1 MLALTFALEVTLGGI
16 NRSSS
21 IREHKRPC
29 MLKSV
34 AKQRHVNQQWRA
46 RLVRES
52 LGCFSCKILRAFH
65 RNPVGIDIAFIAS

>member
-1 MLALTFALEVTLGGI
+1 MLALTFAREVTLGRI

-21 IREHKRPC
+21 IREHKRDF
-29 MLKSV
+29 MLENF
-34 AKQRHVNQQWRA
+34 AKKGHVNQQWRA

-65 RNPVGIDIAFIAS
+65 RNPVAIDIAFIAS

>member
-1 MLALTFALEVTLGGI
+1 MLALTFALVVTLGRI
-16 NRSSS
+16 NCSSS
-21 IREHKRPC
+21 IREHKSPF

-52 LGCFSCKILRAFH
+52 LACFSRQILRALH
-65 RNPVGIDIAFIAS
+65 RNPVANEIAFIAR